1 MKMQSVQWSRFPHS
15 VDVRF
20 ILPLFFLPLTSVFS
34 SVSVSISPASR
45 NISRNEEQWRV
56 TGFNPDFTK
65 PDPDDMTMICSVEF
79 ENEEI
84 FKGFKQRDTSD
95 KSQVIIDEDYQMAW
109 IQW

>member
-1 MKMQSVQWSRFPHS
+1 M
-15 VDVRF
+15 
-20 ILPLFFLPLTSVFS
+20 
-34 SVSVSISPASR
+34 SISPASR
-45 NISRNEEQWRV
+45 NISRNEEQWWV

-84 FKGFKQRDTSD
+84 FKGFKQREPSA